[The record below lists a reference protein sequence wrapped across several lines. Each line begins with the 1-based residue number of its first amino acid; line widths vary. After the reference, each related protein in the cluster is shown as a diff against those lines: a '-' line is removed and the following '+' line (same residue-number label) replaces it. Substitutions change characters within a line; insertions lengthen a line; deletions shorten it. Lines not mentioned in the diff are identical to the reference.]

1 MPNDNKLA
9 HLVAPLLGEVR
20 QLMNLMT
27 PFSERV
33 GESVQLANLKAR
45 WVEVEQQVHSDLLN
59 CVPDVPAP
67 KDEVSCLLD
76 LFQVAALRHDEHA
89 CQVIRRDIAK
99 VVRHGVK
106 P

>member
-9 HLVAPLLGEVR
+9 HLVVPHIAMWRHLL
-20 QLMNLMT
+20 
-27 PFSERV
+27 
-33 GESVQLANLKAR
+33 LKALSTATASA
-45 WVEVEQQVHSDLLN
+45 VIQDELTALKEIEQQAQADLIDQ
-59 CVPDVPAP
+59 PVPAP